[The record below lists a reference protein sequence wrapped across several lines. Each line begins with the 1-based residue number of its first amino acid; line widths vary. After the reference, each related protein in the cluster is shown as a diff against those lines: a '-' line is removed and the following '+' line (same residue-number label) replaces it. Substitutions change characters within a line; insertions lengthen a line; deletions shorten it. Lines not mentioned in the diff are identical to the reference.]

1 MTSTSKICSDNKKPI
16 LKDYE
21 TNETRWTL
29 DAIIAYS
36 VPFGLALYAI
46 GLFIYEGW
54 FRYSH

>member
-1 MTSTSKICSDNKKPI
+1 MTSTDKKPI
-16 LKDYE
+16 LKDFA
-21 TNETRWTL
+21 TNDKWTI

-36 VPFGLALYAI
+36 VPFGIALYAI